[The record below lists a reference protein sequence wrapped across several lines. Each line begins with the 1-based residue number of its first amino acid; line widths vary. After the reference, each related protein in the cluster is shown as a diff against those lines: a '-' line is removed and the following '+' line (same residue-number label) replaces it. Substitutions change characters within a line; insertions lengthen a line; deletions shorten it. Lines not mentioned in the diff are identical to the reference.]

1 MDSIRAGVQPNTHRA
16 ALEDVRSSPE
26 SFIRVHQHHAPVNT
40 MKPKSLCVP
49 RLGLFED
56 TDVRYRRQ
64 VDSGSPE
71 QSLDQPAESPK
82 DPRFTLLQP
91 ERSPYQHLV
100 EDDSQLRLKE
110 EKKTKKKE
118 KYKKYKKNVGKA
130 LRYSWK
136 CLMLGL
142 QNFTVGYSTP
152 LSAAAT
158 IVPDFHSGGAWS

>member
-1 MDSIRAGVQPNTHRA
+1 MDSIRAGVQPNTHKHCRA

-71 QSLDQPAESPK
+71 QSLDQPAESPS

-118 KYKKYKKNVGKA
+118 KYKKYKKVG
-130 LRYSWK
+130 
-136 CLMLGL
+136 
-142 QNFTVGYSTP
+142 
-152 LSAAAT
+152 
-158 IVPDFHSGGAWS
+158 

>member
-1 MDSIRAGVQPNTHRA
+1 
-16 ALEDVRSSPE
+16 
-26 SFIRVHQHHAPVNT
+26 

-56 TDVRYRRQ
+56 TGGRYRRQ

-71 QSLDQPAESPK
+71 QSLDQPAEKRPR
-82 DPRFTLLQP
+82 DPPFTLTLLP
-91 ERSPYQHLV
+91 ERSPYQPLL
-100 EDDSQLRLKE
+100 EDDSQHKLKE

-158 IVPDFHSGGAWS
+158 VVPDFHPGRAWG